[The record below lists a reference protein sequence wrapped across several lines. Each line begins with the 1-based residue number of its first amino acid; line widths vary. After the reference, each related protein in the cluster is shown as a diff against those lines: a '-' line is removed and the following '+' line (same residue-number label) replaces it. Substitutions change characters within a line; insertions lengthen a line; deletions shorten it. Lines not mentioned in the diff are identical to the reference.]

1 MPPLRKEFE
10 GFRYAGDK
18 VVVELDGIIFWG
30 YVVGIEM
37 YEDESLSYA
46 DTKSV
51 INTWHFVEVSLQ
63 ETLDPDEFLNAK
75 YAGYIGDRVH
85 FHESE
90 VIPVTD

>member
-1 MPPLRKEFE
+1 MPPLCKEFE
-10 GFRYAGDK
+10 GFRYSGDK

-75 YAGYIGDRVH
+75 YAGYIGDRFQ

>member
-18 VVVELDGIIFWG
+18 VIVELDGIIFWG
-30 YVVGIEM
+30 YIVGIET
-37 YEDESLSYA
+37 YEDESMSFA

-75 YAGYIGDRVH
+75 YACYIGDRFQ